1 MKPSKMRLFLA
12 AAACAASL
20 QASAQATPNANYTD
34 MWWVGLAENGWGISF
49 IQHPSNQ
56 SFAVLYHYDPLTPE
70 GSTPDSADF
79 KPLWVVMPGGTWTSP
94 TRFTGPVYVTSG
106 VPFFQSGSNPV
117 TNEVGTFTFN
127 FTDLNNGTFTYS
139 IQGNNTPGSPAFG
152 LPAANGVKNITRQI
166 F

>member
-12 AAACAASL
+12 AAACAVSL

-34 MWWVGLAENGWGISF
+34 MWWLPAENGWGISF

-70 GSTPDSADF
+70 PATADGADF
-79 KPLWVVMPGGTWTSP
+79 KPIWIVMPGGTWTSP
-94 TRFTGPVYVTSG
+94 TRFTGDVFVTTG
-106 VPFFQSGSNPV
+106 VPFFQSGSNTV
-117 TNEVGTFTFN
+117 VDKVGTFTFT
-127 FTDLNNGTFTYS
+127 FTDLNNGTFAYN
-139 IQGNNTPGSPAFG
+139 IQGSGVPGSPSFG
-152 LPAANGVKNITRQI
+152 LPAANGVKSITRQN